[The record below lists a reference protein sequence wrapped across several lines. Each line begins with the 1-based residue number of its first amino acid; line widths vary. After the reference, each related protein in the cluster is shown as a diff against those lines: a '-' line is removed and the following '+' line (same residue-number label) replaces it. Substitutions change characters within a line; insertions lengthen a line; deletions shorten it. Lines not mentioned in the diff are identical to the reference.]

1 VTAADGRSAAVR
13 RNAADEA
20 RRKAADEARRK
31 AADEA
36 RRKAASGGRR
46 YGDGPGALVDQL
58 RERIAD
64 TDAAR
69 AERYWRN
76 DDIDAL
82 VADRCAL
89 FDEIVTAI
97 WQAKIPDA
105 AREEIAVFAVGGYG
119 RGELFPHSDIDLL
132 ILARRP
138 DLWRAPITDFVH
150 CLIDLNQELGHSVR
164 SLRDCKREAA
174 KDITV
179 ATAIFERRR
188 LVGSSDLARQLD
200 ALMDSPRLWPP
211 HTFFKAKRDEQERR
225 HRQYDNVEYGL
236 EPNVKT
242 SPGGLRDIQTVL
254 WVVERKF
261 RTTNLAALEDLG
273 MLTAQERIWM
283 DDGRRFLWW
292 VRFGLHLLAG
302 RKEDHLQFEYQR
314 TLAQRLGFADTSA
327 KLGVERFMHHYYRH
341 VIALREVNDIL
352 LQHFDE
358 SILRARE
365 RPRVAPVNE
374 RFQIRNHYIE
384 AVSADVFQRAPSALL
399 EIFVIMANRRDISG
413 VRADTIRLI
422 RGSLHLI
429 DQRFRHDP
437 ANTRLFIELLKAPY
451 TLVSQLTRMRRYG
464 VLGRYLPE
472 FGEVVGQMQHD
483 LFHIY
488 TVDAHTM
495 SVIRNMRRLHY
506 RSAEQDYP
514 VAAHCVRNLPKVELL
529 YIAGLYHDIGKGRG
543 GDHSKLGAVDAES
556 FCRRHGLSQ
565 ADTELVSWLVRQ
577 HLLMSS
583 TAQRKDIYDP
593 DVIHEFAA
601 EVKSEMRLNYLY
613 ALTVAD
619 ITATNPTLWN
629 SWRATLLRTLYAET
643 RKALRRGL
651 ESPIDRQST
660 IRACQESAM
669 DKLLTRGLDEP
680 AVQTLWE
687 VPGDEFFLRHSP
699 RQVAEIT
706 ERMHNHDMDTG
717 PMVML
722 VDLKGQV
729 SSEGAAEIVLF
740 TRDQPN
746 LFAASVATLS
756 HLDLSVH
763 DAIIHTA
770 ANGLCLNTY
779 VVLEENGS
787 PPSREGGRREFLLRR
802 LSEELHDPSEY
813 PSVVKRRT
821 PRRLRQLTRATE
833 VSIRNRRGTRHTELT
848 IVASD
853 RPGLLATIGLLF
865 HELGLSVQSARI
877 ATLGERIEDVFDI
890 VDADGKPIRDR
901 ERIYTLENTL
911 RQRLDSQ
918 IAKVL

>member
-1 VTAADGRSAAVR
+1 MSHGALPAQSADTDGKGNR
-13 RNAADEA
+13 RF
-20 RRKAADEARRK
+20 
-31 AADEA
+31 
-36 RRKAASGGRR
+36 
-46 YGDGPGALVDQL
+46 GDGPGALVDAL
-58 RERIAD
+58 RERIAQA
-64 TDAAR
+64 DAAL
-69 AERYWRN
+69 ADRYWN
-76 DDIDAL
+76 NEDVDTL

-89 FDEIVTAI
+89 FDRLIGEIWEAH
-97 WQAKIPDA
+97 IPAA
-105 AREEIAVFAVGGYG
+105 ARDDIAVFAVGGYG

-132 ILARRP
+132 VLARRP
-138 DLWRAPITDFVH
+138 SRQQKAITDFLH

-164 SLRDCKREAA
+164 SLKDCKREAA
-174 KDITV
+174 RDITV
-179 ATAIFERRR
+179 ATALFERRR
-188 LVGSSDLARQLD
+188 LAGSADLAGRLD
-200 ALMDSPRLWPP
+200 KILSSPRLWPAEA
-211 HTFFKAKRDEQERR
+211 FFKAKRDEQDLR

-236 EPNVKT
+236 EPNLKT
-242 SPGGLRDIQTVL
+242 SPGGLRDLQTAI
-254 WVVERKF
+254 WVMARKF
-261 RTTNLAALEDLG
+261 ATTDLGDLEKLG
-273 MLTAQERIWM
+273 MLTPQEREWLE
-283 DDGRRFLWW
+283 DGRRFLWW
-292 VRFGLHLLAG
+292 VRFGLHLLAE
-302 RKEDHLQFEYQR
+302 RKEDRLQFEYQR
-314 TLAQRLGFADTSA
+314 ALAQRLGFADTSA

-341 VIALREVNDIL
+341 IIALREVNDIL

-365 RPRVAPVNE
+365 RPRIVPIND
-374 RFQIRNHYIE
+374 RFQIRNNYIE
-384 AVSADVFQRAPSALL
+384 TTSADVFRHTPSALL

-422 RGSLHLI
+422 REHLHLI
-429 DQRFRHDP
+429 DKRFRHD
-437 ANTRLFIELLKAPY
+437 ATNTRLFIDLLKAPY

-514 VAAHCVRNLPKVELL
+514 VAAHCVRNLPKIELL

-543 GDHSKLGAVDAES
+543 GDHSQLGAADAEA
-556 FCRRHGLSQ
+556 FCRRHSLSD
-565 ADTELVSWLVRQ
+565 ADTDLVTWLVRQ

-629 SWRATLLRTLYAET
+629 SWRATLLRTLYGET

-651 ESPIDRQST
+651 ESPVDRQSSV
-660 IRACQESAM
+660 RACQERAM
-669 DKLLTRGLDEP
+669 EKLLERGLTETQ
-680 AVQTLWE
+680 VEHLWQ
-687 VPGDEFFLRHSP
+687 VPGDDFFLRHTP
-699 RQVAEIT
+699 RQVADVT
-706 ERMHNHDMDTG
+706 EQMSRHDVDAG
-717 PMVML
+717 PLVMP
-722 VDLKGQV
+722 VDLKGQGPN
-729 SSEGAAEIVLF
+729 EGATEIVLY
-740 TRDQPN
+740 THDQPN
-746 LFAASVATLS
+746 LFAASVAALNQ
-756 HLDLSVH
+756 LELSVH
-763 DAIIHTA
+763 DANIHTA

-779 VVLEENGS
+779 VVLNDDGS
-787 PPSREGGRREFLLRR
+787 PLSREAGQRARILETLHQ
-802 LSEELHDPSEY
+802 ELKDPADY

-821 PRRLRQLTRATE
+821 SRRLRQLTRATE
-833 VSIRNRRGTRHTELT
+833 VKLRNRRGTRHTELT

-853 RPGLLATIGLLF
+853 RPGLLATIGQLF

-877 ATLGERIEDVFDI
+877 STLGERIDDVFEI
-890 VDADGKPIRDR
+890 VDENGKAIRDR
-901 ERIYTLENTL
+901 ERIYLLENTL
-911 RQRLDSQ
+911 RQRLDNQ